1 MGEGVT
7 TMRSVMR
14 ILGLGLVLALMTG
27 CINRPPKPD
36 NPYYAPVE
44 PAPKAAAQPVTG
56 SIYNAAT
63 ANNIYGDGRAFRVG
77 DIITINLQESTQ
89 SSKSSTTSVDKSNAT
104 SVGAGTAFGH
114 TVKALGN
121 PLSASLNSSN
131 SFSGKGTS
139 DMSNSL
145 TGNITVTV
153 HEVRP
158 NGTLL
163 VRGEKWLTLNQGDEY
178 LRISGIVR
186 PQDID
191 ESNTVVSTKL
201 ADARISYSGTGAVHE
216 SNVMGWLARFFINPI
231 WPF

>member
-1 MGEGVT
+1 MKAKGWLG
-7 TMRSVMR
+7 SV
-14 ILGLGLVLALMTG
+14 LVLLVLTG
-27 CINRPPKPD
+27 CVSKTPEPD

-44 PAPKAAAQPVTG
+44 ATPLPNLQPTTG

-63 ANNIYGDGRAFRVG
+63 AVNLYGDGRAFRVG
-77 DIITINLQESTQ
+77 DIITIELDESTE
-89 SSKSSTTSVDKSNAT
+89 SSKSSSTSVEKSNST
-104 SVGAGTAFGH
+104 EVGAGTVLGQNLSIF
-114 TVKALGN
+114 GN
-121 PLSASLNSSN
+121 PLSASLSSDN
-131 SFSGKGTS
+131 SFDGEGSS

-145 TGNITVTV
+145 SGNITVTV

-178 LRISGIVR
+178 IRISGLVR

-191 ESNTVVSTKL
+191 DSNTVLSTRL
-201 ADARISYSGTGAVHE
+201 ADARITYSGTGAQNDA
-216 SNVMGWLARFFINPI
+216 NVMGWLARFFISPL

>member
-1 MGEGVT
+1 
-7 TMRSVMR
+7 MRTPGIVA
-14 ILGLGLVLALMTG
+14 GLMTLLLAG
-27 CINRPPKPD
+27 CVNSPPKPD
-36 NPYYAPVE
+36 NPYYAPVT
-44 PAPKAAAQPVTG
+44 PAPMPVAQATSG
-56 SIYNAAT
+56 SIYSAAT
-63 ANNIYGDGRAFRVG
+63 ALNIYGDGRAYRVG
-77 DIITINLQESTQ
+77 DIITIELQESTQ
-89 SSKSSTTSVDKSNAT
+89 SSKSASTTADKNNSTNIAGGT
-104 SVGAGTAFGH
+104 ALGQSVGLF
-114 TVKALGN
+114 GN
-121 PLSASLNSSN
+121 PLSASLSSN
-131 SFSGKGTS
+131 SAFDGEGTS

-145 TGNITVTV
+145 DGNITVTV

-191 ESNTVVSTKL
+191 SSNTVVSTKL

-216 SNVMGWLARFFINPI
+216 TNMMGWLARFFISPL